1 MKNSSKLILLLF
13 VFISFNCNAQRI
25 NDTAYINYYNSLVP
39 TLNAMATTKTQFY
52 GQTFN
57 SFYAHILNNNLTI
70 VSIGVDSKVANSRFD
85 YVLTLQ
91 FASDTMI
98 CYGIDKGY
106 QHPKIRIT
114 FANAMPAEIK
124 DMLLQYKGFW
134 NTTYQQFFS
143 NMVIESIAFGGT
155 NGYNSPNRV
164 PR

>member
-1 MKNSSKLILLLF
+1 MKKTIKILALF
-13 VFISFNCNAQRI
+13 FIINCNAQRI

-39 TLNAMATTKTQFY
+39 TLNAMVTTKTQYY
-52 GQTFN
+52 GQNF
-57 SFYAHILNNNLTI
+57 SAFYTAILNNNLTI
-70 VSIGVDSKVANSRFD
+70 VSIGVGPKVANSRLD
-85 YVLTLQ
+85 YVLTLK
-91 FASDTMI
+91 FASHAMI
-98 CYGIDKGY
+98 NYGIDRGY

-114 FANAMPAEIK
+114 FTNAMPVEIS
-124 DMLLQYKGFW
+124 DLLLQYKGYW

>member
-1 MKNSSKLILLLF
+1 MKTVKIICIALF
-13 VFISFNCNAQRI
+13 AITCKAQRI
-25 NDTAYINYYNSLVP
+25 NDTAYINYYNNVVP

-70 VSIGVDSKVANSRFD
+70 IGIAVSPKMASSRFD
-85 YVLTLQ
+85 YVLTLE
-91 FASDTMI
+91 FASHAMI
-98 CYGIDKGY
+98 NYGIDKGY
-106 QHPKIRIT
+106 QHPVIRIT
-114 FANAMPAEIK
+114 FTNAMPAEIN